1 MSGGLTVKEKI
12 SAPKQSVGAKNI
24 VIFVMMACTA
34 VGITVSAICNKQNFI
49 EIMPLY
55 VSLVIA
61 LLQSRVNRYAS
72 LLGSFNSI
80 VYAIVYF
87 GFKIYGAALSALFFS
102 FPIQLITFIRWNKN
116 KSGNSTVLR
125 KLGARKTVLL
135 SVCCVASL
143 AALWIILPLIGSDY
157 VYLDGVTTLLGILVY
172 FLTMF
177 AYIEYPIFMV
187 VNGLLN
193 ITLNAQMSRDNPSVL
208 PHLIFAV
215 YSLVCIVFAA
225 FEARKL
231 YESQQKEKAGMVNE
245 NEN

>member
-1 MSGGLTVKEKI
+1 MKEKI
-12 SAPKQSVGAKNI
+12 DAKTI
-24 VIFVMMACTA
+24 IIFILMACTA
-34 VGITVSAICNKQNFI
+34 VGITASGIYNKQNFI

-61 LLQSRVNRYAS
+61 LLQSKVNRFAS
-72 LLGSFNSI
+72 LLGSLNSI
-80 VYAIVYF
+80 VYAVVYF
-87 GFKIYGAALSALFFS
+87 GFSIYGAALSALFFS

-116 KSGNSTVLR
+116 KSGSSTVLR
-125 KLGARKTVLL
+125 KLGAKRMTVL
-135 SVCCVASL
+135 SL
-143 AALWIILPLIGSDY
+143 GCAAALGALWIILPLVGSDY
-157 VYLDGVTTLLGILVY
+157 VYLDGVTTLLGILIY

-187 VNGLLN
+187 VNGLFN
-193 ITLNAQMSRDNPSVL
+193 IALNAQMARDNSNVL

-231 YESQQKEKAGMVNE
+231 YNSQQKEKLLKGE
-245 NEN
+245 

>member
-1 MSGGLTVKEKI
+1 MKKDT
-12 SAPKQSVGAKNI
+12 AKQKQVVSAKNI
-24 VIFVMMACTA
+24 IIFVLMAFTA
-34 VGITVSAICNKQNFI
+34 VGITVSAIYNKQNFI

-55 VSLVIA
+55 VSLLIA
-61 LLQSRVNRYAS
+61 LLQSRVNRFAS

-80 VYAIVYF
+80 IYAVVYF
-87 GFKIYGAALSALFFS
+87 GFNIYGSALSALLFS

-125 KLGARKTVLL
+125 KLGAKKMILL
-135 SVCCVASL
+135 SAGFAVLL
-143 AALWIILPLIGSDY
+143 AALWIILPLIGSGY
-157 VYLDGVTTLLGILVY
+157 VYLDGVITLLGILIY

-187 VNGLLN
+187 VNGILS
-193 ITLNAQMSRDNPSVL
+193 IALNARMAKDNPSVI
-208 PHLIFAV
+208 PHLIFSV

-231 YESQQKEKAGMVNE
+231 YNVQQAEKSEQEGK
-245 NEN
+245 

>member
-1 MSGGLTVKEKI
+1 MKKEKT
-12 SAPKQSVGAKNI
+12 KQSYKTKD
-24 VIFVMMACTA
+24 IFIFALMALTA
-34 VGITVSAICNKQNFI
+34 VMITAAAIYNKQNFF
-49 EIMPLY
+49 EVMPLY

-61 LLQSRVNRYAS
+61 LLQSKVNRFAS

-80 VYAIVYF
+80 VYALVYF
-87 GFKIYGAALSALFFS
+87 GFKIYGAAFSALLFS
-102 FPIQLITFIRWNKN
+102 FPIQIITFIRWNKN

-125 KLGARKTVLL
+125 KLGARKMTLL
-135 SVCCVASL
+135 SVGCVVSL
-143 AALWIILPLIGSDY
+143 IALWIILPLIGSDY
-157 VYLDGVTTLLGILVY
+157 VYLDGVTTLLGILIY

-193 ITLNAQMSRDNPSVL
+193 IALNAQMSKDNPSVL

-231 YESQQKEKAGMVNE
+231 YESQQKQKAEKGE
-245 NEN
+245 

>member
-125 KLGARKTVLL
+125 KLGARKMALL

-157 VYLDGVTTLLGILVY
+157 VYLDGVTTLLGILIY

-193 ITLNAQMSRDNPSVL
+193 IALNARMAKDNPNVL

-231 YESQQKEKAGMVNE
+231 YESQQNEKAGMVNE

>member
-1 MSGGLTVKEKI
+1 MKEKKNKN
-12 SAPKQSVGAKNI
+12 KQKFDAKTI
-24 VIFVMMACTA
+24 IIFILMACTA
-34 VGITVSAICNKQNFI
+34 VGITASAIYNKQNFI

-61 LLQSRVNRYAS
+61 LLQSKVNRFAS

-87 GFKIYGAALSALFFS
+87 GFKIYGAALSALLFS

-125 KLGARKTVLL
+125 KLGARKMALL
-135 SVCCVASL
+135 SAGCVVSL

-157 VYLDGVTTLLGILVY
+157 VYLDGVTTLLGILIY

-193 ITLNAQMSRDNPSVL
+193 IALNAQMSRDNLSVL

-231 YESQQKEKAGMVNE
+231 YESQQKEKAGKVNE